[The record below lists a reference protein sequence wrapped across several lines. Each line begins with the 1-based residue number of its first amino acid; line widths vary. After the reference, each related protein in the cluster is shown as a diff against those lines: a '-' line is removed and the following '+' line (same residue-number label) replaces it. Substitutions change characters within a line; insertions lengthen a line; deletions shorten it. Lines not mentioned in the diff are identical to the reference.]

1 MKTLAAVSLLPSS
14 TRKVPNEAKKGKGFK
29 AKGRRRKQS
38 LVTKKDRDVK
48 ALAAVSCLLSSTCTV
63 RRRTRRRRRRRQLKK
78 KRAKEKRIA
87 SSACCPAAHT
97 P

>member
-38 LVTKKDRDVK
+38 LVEKKDRDAK

-63 RRRTRRRRRRRQLKK
+63 RRRTRRRRRRQLIK